1 MLSTMDNNLLSLILL
16 SRPPHH
22 LSPKPKMSVTRFGTI
37 YSKFDNTNKQKKNET
52 YRRPAFFEP
61 TPFYESKSK
70 RSNRTQFN
78 AETLRELCGE
88 SDNDS
93 TSTYNSDSDKEYSPR
108 YEANIDFNLASEAW
122 RANKYRVGESW
133 KYRKNAF
140 CSDTST
146 STSTIASRIKDRR
159 RRASIKK

>member
-1 MLSTMDNNLLSLILL
+1 
-16 SRPPHH
+16 
-22 LSPKPKMSVTRFGTI
+22 MSVTRFGTI
-37 YSKFDNTNKQKKNET
+37 YSKFDNTNKQRKQET
-52 YRRPAFFEP
+52 SRRPVFFEP
-61 TPFYESKSK
+61 TPFYEPKSK

-93 TSTYNSDSDKEYSPR
+93 TSTYNSDSDKEYSPK
-108 YEANIDFNLASEAW
+108 YEVNIDFDLASEAW

-133 KYRKNAF
+133 KYKKNAF
-140 CSDTST
+140 CGDT

-159 RRASIKK
+159 RRAYIKK